1 MFDFFKRKKKE
12 KKEKEEKTE
21 VKPVPQRSENA
32 IYKGMYCPVCGYM
45 EVHEDSSE
53 LPLEGF
59 AVCPNCGEQMTYGF
73 FLKDEDG
80 FHLALNAGV
89 LNENKAKKKVTGGHY
104 RVRQKGPG
112 RKNRAMNRRMFF

>member
-12 KKEKEEKTE
+12 KKEKEEKKE
-21 VKPVPQRSENA
+21 VKPVPQKSENG

-45 EVHEDSSE
+45 EVREDSSE

-73 FLKDEDG
+73 FLKDDEG

-89 LNENKAKKKVTGGHY
+89 LNEKKKKVTGGHY